1 MPAPSL
7 ARSFGSF
14 IGGELSCWSND
25 DKRTPLEQLRDKDAV
40 RIDTHM
46 HYALLD
52 GCRGHR
58 VEPFSAGD
66 RYSLVF
72 FSLNAWERGPKEQMP
87 QGSVYPTVESL
98 KYYSDLL
105 APARGQGNGSILA
118 LFGKQVKPQALFWP
132 RASLIRLPSKSML
145 LLADYAGGKKAL
157 PTVSAVFSKIYQ
169 RKQ

>member
-1 MPAPSL
+1 
-7 ARSFGSF
+7 
-14 IGGELSCWSND
+14 
-25 DKRTPLEQLRDKDAV
+25 
-40 RIDTHM
+40 M
-46 HYALLD
+46 HYALFD

-66 RYSLVF
+66 RYSLVS

-118 LFGKQVKPQALFWP
+118 AFGKQVKPQALFWP
-132 RASLIRLPSKSML
+132 RASLNHLPSKFL
-145 LLADYAGGKKAL
+145 LQLADYAGGKKAFS
-157 PTVSAVFSKIYQ
+157 TVSALFSKIHHC
-169 RKQ
+169 KQGSRA

>member
-1 MPAPSL
+1 M
-7 ARSFGSF
+7 
-14 IGGELSCWSND
+14 
-25 DKRTPLEQLRDKDAV
+25 
-40 RIDTHM
+40 RIDTHAN
-46 HYALLD
+46 YALFD

-58 VEPFSAGD
+58 VEPFTAGD

-72 FSLNAWERGPKEQMP
+72 FSLNSWERGPKDQMP
-87 QGSVYPTVESL
+87 QGSVYPTAGSL

-132 RASLIRLPSKSML
+132 RASLIRLPSKSLL

-157 PTVSAVFSKIYQ
+157 STVSALFSKIYQ
-169 RKQ
+169 RKQGSRV